1 MKQELKNIFVPY
13 LLAKLAFEKGFTEW
27 CLAVQF
33 KEQSETEPLP
43 NAKIVIIEGREVS
56 IFDYPYFSDDSKG
69 EYGIPTHFQLIAWL
83 KDKHDIDV
91 TMQINGL
98 WAVIASHGYTYDSG
112 DNEFEINRALEV
124 ALNLLP
130 NFQHDKEEYV

>member
-1 MKQELKNIFVPY
+1 MTEQLKNIFVPY

-27 CLAVQF
+27 CLATQG
-33 KEQSETEPLP
+33 KEEPEPLP
-43 NAKIVIIEGREVS
+43 NFRITTKEGRQVA
-56 IFDYPYFSDDSKG
+56 IFDYPYFSDDSFK

-130 NFQHDKEEYV
+130 DFQHDKQEYV